1 MRAVILFVA
10 GLFLAAPAGAGSL
23 VPEDTGFS
31 EQNET
36 KDLLSPTFSDGSQ
49 ADYLTFN
56 AIGQAGTIETFDLG
70 GKSDAAPG
78 GDFLQGLELKPSGT
92 STPLEGNGNQSD

>member
-10 GLFLAAPAGAGSL
+10 GLLLAAPAGAGSL

-31 EQNET
+31 ERNET

-49 ADYLTFN
+49 ADYASFN
-56 AIGQAGTIETFDLG
+56 AIGQAGTIQTFDLG
-70 GKSDAAPG
+70 GKSGAASG
-78 GDFLQGLELKPSGT
+78 GDFLQGLELKASGT
-92 STPLEGNGNQSD
+92 SLPLEGNTNQSE